1 MEKVTLYTN
10 LDYII
15 LPEYNSQFLPP
26 IGSYILCSTGKQGRK
41 AKLEVMQLTYDEKG
55 WKAELHIPSL
65 VLERMTIKQWYRQ
78 YLGVDI

>member
-15 LPEYNSQFLPP
+15 FPKYESKFLPP
-26 IGSYILCSTGKQGRK
+26 IGSYILCSTSNPSRK

-65 VLERMTIKQWYRQ
+65 VLERMSVKQWYKQ

>member
-26 IGSYILCSTGKQGRK
+26 IGSYTFCFTGKQGRK

-55 WKAELHIPSL
+55 GKLSCTFPL
-65 VLERMTIKQWYRQ
+65 
-78 YLGVDI
+78 